1 MEQIEGFEEEPKD
14 SLYFVFKFKSLS
26 YQVWA

>member
-14 SLYFVFKFKSLS
+14 SLCFVFKFKSLS